1 MGWGNYLAFIFAA
14 VNTLVV
20 TYYLAIDR
28 APILKNI
35 FPEFHYYV
43 IFMTAIGVP
52 ILVLIGYA
60 HFKKTKA
67 YRTEMDI
74 SVESNPYMRRLLD
87 NSEKILLV
95 NFELNELVVKIANNK
110 KITDAENERINQ
122 LQKELQDYMNKKMF

>member
-95 NFELNELVVKIANNK
+95 NFELSELVVKIANNK